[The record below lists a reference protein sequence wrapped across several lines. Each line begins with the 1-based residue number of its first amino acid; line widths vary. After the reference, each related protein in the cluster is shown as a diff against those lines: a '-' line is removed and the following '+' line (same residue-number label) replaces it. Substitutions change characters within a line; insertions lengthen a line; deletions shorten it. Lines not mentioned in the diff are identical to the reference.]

1 MIENISHE
9 GEGNKMLKGIENFQT
24 VNYNAYNRINSDPAR
39 EAGIRRPDADEARV
53 NVKEEGQSSAGRS
66 IDLRLDDIRPRK
78 NASLEDISLSLNE
91 PNGFEMK
98 GRQSDLSS
106 LDIEK
111 AVSDM
116 QKDQALMQYQYFV
129 GETNLSAD
137 EDGIVIAK

>member
-1 MIENISHE
+1 
-9 GEGNKMLKGIENFQT
+9 MLQGIDNFQT
-24 VNYNAYNRINSDPAR
+24 VNYNNYNRINSDPAR
-39 EAGIRRPDADEARV
+39 EAGIQKPAAEEARL
-53 NVKEEGQSSAGRS
+53 NVKEEGNSSAGRS
-66 IDLRLDDIRPRK
+66 IDLRLDDIRPRQ

-98 GRQSDLSS
+98 GRQSDIES
-106 LDIEK
+106 LDIAK

-129 GETNLSAD
+129 GDTNLTNS